1 MERLGE
7 WQRIDRIAAV
17 LVSVSFNVALLWL
30 LNASVRP
37 LAPLGAPADAVIQL
51 VWIEEAPDAPP
62 PSTAVTVPQQPN
74 HSAREVEQSIPALDK
89 PLPTVEAGPGK
100 GTPALDLS
108 LPSGEVGFPS
118 RRIYAPGP
126 SQTLAPEPRARFTFM
141 DRSLGGTM
149 QRMSRNR
156 MCGELKFALTD
167 SPESTDAILASMKRI
182 GCGERQ

>member
-30 LNASVRP
+30 LNASLRP
-37 LAPLGAPADAVIQL
+37 LGPLEDPAETVLQL
-51 VWIEEAPDAPP
+51 VWIEEPPVAPL
-62 PSTAVTVPQQPN
+62 PSTAEAFARQPNRRAREIEVAVPVLDKTVP
-74 HSAREVEQSIPALDK
+74 AVE
-89 PLPTVEAGPGK
+89 TGPRK
-100 GTPALDLS
+100 GAPALDLS
-108 LPSGEVGFPS
+108 LPDGEVGFPS
-118 RRIYAPGP
+118 RRIYVPGP
-126 SQTLAPEPRARFTFM
+126 SQALAPEPRARFAFV
-141 DRSLGGTM
+141 DRSFGGTM
-149 QRMSRNR
+149 QRMSKNR